1 MVRIIAGTL
10 IDAGHIKIT
19 REEVKNLLELKD
31 RSKSPETAPSKG
43 LFLYR
48 VKY

>member
-10 IDAGHIKIT
+10 IDAGHNKIT
-19 REEVKNLLELKD
+19 PEEVKNLLELKD

-43 LFLYR
+43 LFL
-48 VKY
+48 